1 MEILIIIFI
10 LLFLIGVIG
19 FLKPSKKMKALSAI
33 RLVAYKEGFKIDS
46 TGELRKKFKTWNPQV
61 AIYQIKNKSKYLK
74 IHYIKSESKLELYSP
89 ISLKYDKKFMEIEK
103 KISFLPRSILEIIF
117 FKSNIAFVWD
127 ENLGTEELLK
137 IKDAILKI

>member
-1 MEILIIIFI
+1 
-10 LLFLIGVIG
+10 
-19 FLKPSKKMKALSAI
+19 
-33 RLVAYKEGFKIDS
+33 
-46 TGELRKKFKTWNPQV
+46 
-61 AIYQIKNKSKYLK
+61 
-74 IHYIKSESKLELYSP
+74 
-89 ISLKYDKKFMEIEK
+89 MEIEK

>member
-1 MEILIIIFI
+1 
-10 LLFLIGVIG
+10 
-19 FLKPSKKMKALSAI
+19 MKALSAI
-33 RLVAYKEGFKIDS
+33 RLVAYKEGFKIGS

-61 AIYQIKNKSKYLK
+61 AIYQIKNKSKYSK

-117 FKSNIAFVWD
+117 FKCNIAFVWD